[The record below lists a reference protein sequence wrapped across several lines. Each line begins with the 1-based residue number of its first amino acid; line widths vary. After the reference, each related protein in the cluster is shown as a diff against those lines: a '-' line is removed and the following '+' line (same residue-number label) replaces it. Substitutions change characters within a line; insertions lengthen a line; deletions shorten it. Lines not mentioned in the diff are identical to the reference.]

1 MTMRF
6 RFVFAAALLAALLG
20 LKLPVAVAA
29 ESFGLPSDE
38 QLVTFKGTVVDVACE
53 IAKDCPPKCGDGK
66 RQLGLRTPDGKL
78 FLAAKSNVDFMG
90 SVGDLLPYCGRL
102 LIVDGLTVSSGGT
115 KLLMIQRYK
124 LSDPAPWRSTNQSLI
139 DWAKANHVAVDSEE
153 AKAWMRNDPQ
163 VKAAVAKKGRLGV
176 PEE

>member
-1 MTMRF
+1 MTLRL
-6 RFVFAAALLAALLG
+6 RLTLAGIVFAFLSG
-20 LKLPVAVAA
+20 LPLTPAIAA
-29 ESFGLPSDE
+29 ESLGLPNDE
-38 QLVTFKGTVVDVACE
+38 QLVTFKGTVVAIACE

-78 FLAAKSNVDFMG
+78 LLAAKSTVDFMG
-90 SVGDLLPYCGRL
+90 SVRDLLPYCGRL

-124 LSDPAPWRSTNQSLI
+124 LSDPAPWRPTNQSLI
-139 DWAKANHVAVDSEE
+139 DWAKANQVAVDSEE
-153 AKAWMRNDPQ
+153 AKSWMRNDKQ
-163 VKAAVAKKGRLGV
+163 VMTAVAKKGRLGV